1 MTMQRLESRLEARL
15 GLQLDRAMRHRLQQ
29 LVAEAAAER
38 HMDLGACAELL
49 SRDDGARQALVNRLV
64 VPTTAF
70 FRHPEQFDAL
80 RVQLTAWPDPVTIW
94 SAGCSTGAE
103 PYTIAMLLEE
113 SGRRDWRVV
122 ASDLSTAAL
131 EWAAAGLYGDSQVTG
146 LSVAR
151 RQRHLEPARG
161 RWRVAAPLRER
172 VLFVGHN
179 LATDDVPLA
188 ARPSQAVFCRNVM
201 IYLRPAVQRAFLD
214 RLDDQVPSL
223 EVLFLGATE
232 SLWGVTERFQP
243 VRAEGAYAY
252 RPARRQTAARA
263 PVALPPAPRAR
274 PASPAPP
281 ARSAPVPLVSAA
293 APRGAL
299 DASVHMAEG
308 RAALAAGQPAAA
320 ASAFRRAA
328 YLDADD
334 PVARISLA
342 LALDAAGHS
351 EAGRAFVAARAAL
364 ERRGLALD
372 DSEVPG
378 LSGLRGTDLVRMIEH
393 RLRRLA

>member
-1 MTMQRLESRLEARL
+1 MTMQRLESWLEAQL

-29 LVAEAAAER
+29 LVAEATAK
-38 HMDLGACAELL
+38 HHLDLGAFAELL
-49 SRDDGARQALVNRLV
+49 NRDDGARQALVNALV

-80 RVQLTAWPDPVTIW
+80 RVQLTDWPDPVTIW

-103 PYTIAMLLEE
+103 PYTIAMLLDE
-113 SGRRDWRVV
+113 SGRRNWRVV

-131 EWAAAGLYGDSQVTG
+131 EWAAAGLYGETQLTG
-146 LSVAR
+146 LSDPR
-151 RQRHLEPARG
+151 RRRHLEQDVG
-161 RWRVAAPLRER
+161 RWRVAASLRER
-172 VLFVGHN
+172 VLFVRHN
-179 LATDDVPLA
+179 LATDDVPRA
-188 ARPSQAVFCRNVM
+188 ARPSRAVFCRNVM

-252 RPARRQTAARA
+252 RPARRLAATRV
-263 PVALPPAPRAR
+263 PVAVLSSPRAR
-274 PASPAPP
+274 PAAPTRSPLLPP
-281 ARSAPVPLVSAA
+281 LPAA
-293 APRGAL
+293 TPAEAL
-299 DASVHMAEG
+299 DASVYLADG
-308 RAALAAGQPAAA
+308 KAALAAGQPAAA
-320 ASAFRRAA
+320 AAAFRRAA
-328 YLDADD
+328 YLDTDD
-334 PVARISLA
+334 PVARIGLA
-342 LALDAAGHS
+342 MALDAAGHS
-351 EAGRAFVAARAAL
+351 EAGRAYVAARAAL
-364 ERRGLALD
+364 ERRDLVLD

-393 RLRRLA
+393 RLRQLA

>member
-1 MTMQRLESRLEARL
+1 MQRLESWLEAQL
-15 GLQLDRAMRHRLQQ
+15 GLQLDRAMRHRLHQ
-29 LVAEAAAER
+29 LVAEVAAER
-38 HMDLGACAELL
+38 HMDLGGCAELL
-49 SRDDGARQALVNRLV
+49 SRDDSARQALVNRLV

-80 RVQLTAWPDPVTIW
+80 RVQLADWPDPVTIW

-103 PYTIAMLLEE
+103 PYTIAMLLDE
-113 SGRRDWRVV
+113 SGRRRWRVV
-122 ASDLSTAAL
+122 ASDLSTTAL
-131 EWAAAGLYGDSQVTG
+131 EWAAAGLYGDTQVTG
-146 LSVAR
+146 LSVQR
-151 RQRHLEPARG
+151 RQRFLELARG
-161 RWRVAAPLRER
+161 RWRVAASLRER
-172 VLFVGHN
+172 VLFVRHN
-179 LATDDVPLA
+179 LATDDVPQA

-214 RLDDQVPSL
+214 RLDDQVPAL

-243 VRAEGAYAY
+243 VRAQGAYAY
-252 RPARRQTAARA
+252 RPARRLTAARA
-263 PVALPPAPRAR
+263 RPEVPSSPRAR
-274 PASPAPP
+274 PASTVPP
-281 ARSAPVPLVSAA
+281 ARSAGLTPVPAVT
-293 APRGAL
+293 PKGAL
-299 DASVHMAEG
+299 DASVYMADG
-308 RAALAAGQPAAA
+308 KAALAAGQPAAA
-320 ASAFRRAA
+320 AAAFRRAA

-393 RLRRLA
+393 RLRQLA